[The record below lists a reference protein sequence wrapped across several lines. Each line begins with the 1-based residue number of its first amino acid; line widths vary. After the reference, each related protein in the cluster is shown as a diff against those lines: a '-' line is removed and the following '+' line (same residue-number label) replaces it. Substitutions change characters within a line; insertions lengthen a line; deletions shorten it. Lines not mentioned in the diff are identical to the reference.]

1 MCNLYQLKGSLKD
14 LERAMS
20 GQLGV
25 RMVLPPGVTP
35 ESSNQPLP
43 ETVAPKRPGLF
54 LRPTEGGA
62 EPVVGR
68 WGLIPSYHRGP
79 EKAFQFACNNA
90 RSETMATSG
99 VFRAAVKARRCLI
112 PMSAFIEWTG
122 PKGGKTKHLITAA
135 DGGLLFAAGLWEEA
149 WPEGQSLVSYTM
161 VMTDAREGD
170 DMAPFHDRQPVL
182 LDRERARCWLDVA
195 ADYRPLL
202 CGLAPA
208 SLAFDPPEPATA

>member
-1 MCNLYQLKGSLKD
+1 MCNLYQLRASLKD
-14 LERAMS
+14 LERAMA
-20 GQLGV
+20 GKLDLRLV
-25 RMVLPPGVTP
+25 FPPGVTAD
-35 ESSNQPLP
+35 SSNMPPP

-54 LRPTEGGA
+54 LRPVEGGA
-62 EPVVGR
+62 EAVVGR

-99 VFRAAVKARRCLI
+99 VFRSAVKARRCLI

-149 WPEGQSLVSYTM
+149 WPEGQPLTSYTM
-161 VMTDAREGD
+161 VMTDARPGD

-182 LDRERARCWLDVA
+182 LDRERAQVWLNPTL
-195 ADYRPLL
+195 DYGPLL
-202 CGLAPA
+202 GALPA
-208 SLAFDPPEPATA
+208 GSLSFDPPTPAAG